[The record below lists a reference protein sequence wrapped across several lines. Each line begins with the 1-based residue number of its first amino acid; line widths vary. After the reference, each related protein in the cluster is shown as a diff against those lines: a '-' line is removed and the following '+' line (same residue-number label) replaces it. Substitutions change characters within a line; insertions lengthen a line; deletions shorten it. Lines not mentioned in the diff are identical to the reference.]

1 MRESTAAY
9 GLTFPDLVGG
19 REFLRPARGDETPWR
34 ITREVTGP
42 AALPTAGEPG
52 DELTDRHAVHPLGD
66 GGVARI
72 DRATRTTRLTTPH
85 PVADREVVHPHL
97 ASTAVVTALWRG
109 LPALHAGAVA
119 LGENVFALLGDRGA
133 GKSTAVWS
141 LLQQGFS
148 HVSDDVV
155 VVAGD
160 EVLPGP
166 RCVDLR
172 APAARRLGVGEDLG
186 VVGRRERWRAAVP
199 GELPA
204 TLRLAGF
211 VHLDWTG
218 AQRSTIGNLPFPQR
232 LQGVAAALAARVP
245 QHDPAGL
252 LRLAA
257 VPAVRWARP
266 RDLDRVHES
275 AAELASALRG

>member
-1 MRESTAAY
+1 MHEPVAAY

-19 REFLRPARGDETPWR
+19 REFLRPPRGGETPWR
-34 ITREVTGP
+34 ITREVTDRP
-42 AALPTAGEPG
+42 AALAGVRE
-52 DELTDRHAVHPLGD
+52 DEITDRYAVHPLGD

-72 DRATRTTRLTTPH
+72 DRATRTTHLTTAS

-97 ASTAVVTALWRG
+97 ASTAVVTAVWRG
-109 LPALHAGAVA
+109 LPALHAGAVSLGDDVFVL
-119 LGENVFALLGDRGA
+119 LGERAA

-141 LLQQGFS
+141 LLQQGFA

-155 VVAGD
+155 LVAGD
-160 EVLPGP
+160 AVLPGP

-172 APAARRLGVGEDLG
+172 APVARCLGVGEDLG
-186 VVGRRERWRAAVP
+186 VVGRRERWRANVV
-199 GELPA
+199 GEPSA

-211 VHLDWTG
+211 VHLDWTT
-218 AQRSTIGNLPFPQR
+218 AQRSEFDDLAFAQR
-232 LQGVAAALAARVP
+232 LHGVEAALAARVP
-245 QHDPAGL
+245 QHDPAAL

-257 VPAVRWARP
+257 LPALRWSRP
-266 RDLDRVHES
+266 RDLHRVHDS

>member
-1 MRESTAAY
+1 MHEPTAAY

-19 REFLRPARGDETPWR
+19 REFLRPPRGDETAWR
-34 ITREVTGP
+34 ITREVTDRP
-42 AALPTAGEPG
+42 AAPAGVGE
-52 DELTDRHAVHPLGD
+52 DEITDRYAVHPLGD

-72 DRATRTTRLTTPH
+72 DRATRTTHLTTAH
-85 PVADREVVHPHL
+85 PVTDREVVHPHL

-109 LPALHAGAVA
+109 LPALHAGAVSLGHDVFVV
-119 LGENVFALLGDRGA
+119 LGERGA

-141 LLQQGFS
+141 LLQQGFA

-155 VVAGD
+155 LVAGD
-160 EVLPGP
+160 AVLPGP

-172 APAARRLGVGEDLG
+172 APVARRLGVGEDLG
-186 VVGRRERWRAAVP
+186 VVGRRERWRAGVR
-199 GELPA
+199 GEPSPD
-204 TLRLAGF
+204 LRLAGF

-218 AQRSTIGNLPFPQR
+218 GRCSSIEDVPFPHR
-232 LQGVAAALAARVP
+232 LRAVGAALAARVP
-245 QHDPAGL
+245 QHDPAQL

-257 VPAVRWARP
+257 VPALRWARP

-275 AAELASALRG
+275 AGELASALRG